1 MKRSEG
7 KVKELKEKWRK
18 WRKGDK
24 HWSSLENCEEKTG
37 IDREKQRFWPKLNEL
52 FASRSTG
59 KPSSTHGAT
68 TSTTVPPDHLPIHC
82 LQLNSTGNNWLRAH
96 YHQSNRSGPLS
107 SGLMG
112 LRDLDKAGSAQG
124 RRKEHPELPGSHS
137 LVPAGTGYRDNTPHL
152 AAGDAC
158 HVQGCKRTEET
169 GKADR
174 CLKKNHKKAS
184 RHQKNL
190 IHY

>member
-68 TSTTVPPDHLPIHC
+68 TSTTVPPDHLPVHC
-82 LQLNSTGNNWLRAH
+82 LQLNSTGNNWLCAH

-107 SGLMG
+107 SGLVG

-124 RRKEHPELPGSHS
+124 RRKEGAPRTAWKPQPGACRDWLQGQHTPLGCWRCVSS
-137 LVPAGTGYRDNTPHL
+137 AGL
-152 AAGDAC
+152 
-158 HVQGCKRTEET
+158 
-169 GKADR
+169 
-174 CLKKNHKKAS
+174 
-184 RHQKNL
+184 
-190 IHY
+190 